1 MINIF
6 LVFSDEVKDLGGSIT
21 SSGFKFGS
29 GTASTTPDNGGFK
42 FGVSSSAGINNS
54 TQAASTG
61 FQFGSDKRASEVT
74 TTMPNNKKKEY
85 SQEYLSNLK
94 ALNVQVCQWIK
105 THIEKN
111 PYVFLTPVFK
121 DYEKHLKEL
130 EEKSDSDGKEEK
142 STSNS
147 DSASNKPLLGGLFGH
162 AASSEKAAEP
172 VKFGSGSVGF
182 ASSSSATPSFTF
194 GSTNPEG
201 GTKGFSFGKS
211 AIADE
216 KTSSDKPS
224 GFSFGSKPEET
235 KLSTGFTFGNA
246 ASAAEGTKSGFSF
259 ASSSVEPETEKK
271 SGFSFGGTSTG
282 FSFGNSS
289 AAANSTGFTFGSG
302 TTTTDNKTTG
312 DNDEEESDEPP
323 KVEVKEVAEDDAY
336 HSVRYTVFENNL
348 KSLNFYHIWE
358 FQTFKVFEF

>member
-1 MINIF
+1 M
-6 LVFSDEVKDLGGSIT
+6 G
-21 SSGFKFGS
+21 
-29 GTASTTPDNGGFK
+29 
-42 FGVSSSAGINNS
+42 
-54 TQAASTG
+54 
-61 FQFGSDKRASEVT
+61 
-74 TTMPNNKKKEY
+74 PNNKKKEY

-121 DYEKHLKEL
+121 DYEKHLEEL

-201 GTKGFSFGKS
+201 GTKGFSFG
-211 AIADE
+211 
-216 KTSSDKPS
+216 
-224 GFSFGSKPEET
+224 
-235 KLSTGFTFGNA
+235 
-246 ASAAEGTKSGFSF
+246 
-259 ASSSVEPETEKK
+259 
-271 SGFSFGGTSTG
+271 
-282 FSFGNSS
+282 NSS

-336 HSVRYTVFENNL
+336 HSVRCKLFYKKEKEFKEKGLGMLHLKKVDKKTQMIVRAETNLGNILLNILVGDSLNITKRKNNL
-348 KSLNFYHIWE
+348 QFGCLPNPPIPGMPEGPAIMLLKVKDSLMADELEQKLNEAI
-358 FQTFKVFEF
+358 KAS